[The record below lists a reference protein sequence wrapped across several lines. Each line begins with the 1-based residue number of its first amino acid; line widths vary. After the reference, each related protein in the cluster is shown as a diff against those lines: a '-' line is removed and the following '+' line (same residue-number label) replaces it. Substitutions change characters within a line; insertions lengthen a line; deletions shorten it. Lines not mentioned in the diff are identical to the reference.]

1 MTTAEVIIF
10 AVLVWVLLS
19 FLLGSFIYY
28 ANRDPR

>member
-10 AVLVWVLLS
+10 AVLVWFLLS
-19 FLLGSFIYY
+19 FLLGAGIYY